1 MFENSFQID
10 KNNYNKD
17 KGDTKI
23 NTVYKKDFFK
33 SDSAL
38 GESDFTTNA
47 RSQIMTR

>member
-10 KNNYNKD
+10 KNNYNKEQD
-17 KGDTKI
+17 DARI

-33 SDSAL
+33 SDSAP